1 MLQTTK
7 QNISS
12 EGSVI
17 KKTNAEML
25 NLTSGK
31 FWGLLSTFSKN
42 GNFDINIKEQKDTE
56 IHEALCK
63 NWQAISSPVQT
74 MVRLQTVPY
83 HFLLK
88 ITYFRVQLMLIH
100 FYSETLSFYL

>member
-1 MLQTTK
+1 MVPNAVVMNAINISNNTLTWALPVLQTTK

-17 KKTNAEML
+17 KKTNAVE

-63 NWQAISSPVQT
+63 NWQTISSQ
-74 MVRLQTVPY
+74 
-83 HFLLK
+83 
-88 ITYFRVQLMLIH
+88 FRQW
-100 FYSETLSFYL
+100 